1 MPTNPCPPSK
11 KDRPHQPWRTKA
23 IRNMQKKG
31 WLISKTKPQRPK
43 LRVERLTPEVPV
55 LGGTWP
61 KCNCRL
67 NRWSWQMGVS
77 GDPKDLSLV
86 FQNSLKIFNLK
97 EKHSISQTY
106 PKQNQAADGC
116 SRNSQAVS
124 CCMWRTRHF
133 LFSMGS
139 CEHQVTIGDSF
150 VATIHLA
157 FWTLFP
163 EGSLLS
169 SRPFSCE
176 SKQKIHTKKSQRLT
190 SVGV

>member
-11 KDRPHQPWRTKA
+11 KDRPRQPWRTKA

-139 CEHQVTIGDSF
+139 CEHHVGDHRGLFRCDNPPGLLNAFPRRIAFVFQTI
-150 VATIHLA
+150 
-157 FWTLFP
+157 
-163 EGSLLS
+163 LL
-169 SRPFSCE
+169 RVQAE
-176 SKQKIHTKKSQRLT
+176 DTH
-190 SVGV
+190 